1 MGTRSESRLRFH
13 AGAIA
18 VLAVLGLGVSGYL
31 LYEHYCAPIACIGTG
46 CALVDASP
54 YSEIFGVPL
63 SALGLLSYGA
73 ILGLSLGGVRPHP
86 HLRPRLH
93 GGPGAWPLFLGIFGI
108 ALTGVLFSAY
118 LTYVELAII
127 RAVCSWCVTSAVLIT
142 AIFAIAL
149 HALRTTPAPAGL
161 ELG

>member
-1 MGTRSESRLRFH
+1 MTMENESRLGLH

-18 VLAVLGLGVSGYL
+18 TLAVLGLGVSGYL

-63 SALGLLSYGA
+63 SALGLLSYAA
-73 ILGLSLGGVRPHP
+73 ILGLSLGI
-86 HLRPRLH
+86 LRLRDR
-93 GGPGAWPLFLGIFGI
+93 GPKAWPLFLGIFGV

-118 LTYVELAII
+118 LTYVELAIL
-127 RAVCSWCVTSAVLIT
+127 RAVCSWCVTSAILI
-142 AIFAIAL
+142 AAVFAISL
-149 HALRTTPAPAGL
+149 HALRTAPALDPGGL
-161 ELG
+161 EMR

>member
-1 MGTRSESRLRFH
+1 MKNRLSFH
-13 AGAIA
+13 AGAVA
-18 VLAVLGLGVSGYL
+18 VLAALGLGVSGYL

-73 ILGLSLGGVRPHP
+73 ILGLSLGG
-86 HLRPRLH
+86 LRLRDRGPR
-93 GGPGAWPLFLGIFGI
+93 AWPLFLGILGM

-142 AIFAIAL
+142 AIFAISL
-149 HALRTTPAPAGL
+149 HALRTMPAPEGL
-161 ELG
+161 EWG